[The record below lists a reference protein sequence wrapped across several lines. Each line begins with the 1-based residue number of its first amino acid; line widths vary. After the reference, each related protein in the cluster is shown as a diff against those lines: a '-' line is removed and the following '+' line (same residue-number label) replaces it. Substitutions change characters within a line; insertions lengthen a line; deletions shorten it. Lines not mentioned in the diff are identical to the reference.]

1 MPTARPPPLKV
12 HVIRRNAIAMHS
24 LSMAQ
29 KRSRE
34 GGHES
39 DGTSDEDSRALAKPH
54 FLDDLLA
61 LHVFL
66 WSFKTNMLWLKSLR
80 SRSPLCYPPN
90 AQHVVGSHV
99 GSRQRLCLIRGSQL
113 CSALA
118 QRLLRFNA
126 KYAVRHPLKHAT
138 NILLRRHFFN
148 RDNSSATH
156 VASLVGHEHDSL
168 FGYADRVA
176 FHPTALILA
185 TVGAELGGGVEGNK
199 VKLWRMS
206 SDNSVSC
213 VGTCDSGGAHSYS
226 FVRRIGSF

>member
-66 WSFKTNMLWLKSLR
+66 WSFKTNRWVGIPALSL
-80 SRSPLCYPPN
+80 
-90 AQHVVGSHV
+90 
-99 GSRQRLCLIRGSQL
+99 
-113 CSALA
+113 SALLSTECA
-118 QRLLRFNA
+118 TSCWKSCGVTSETLLDSRKPIMFSSGPKITEIQR
-126 KYAVRHPLKHAT
+126 KVRGEA
-138 NILLRRHFFN
+138 
-148 RDNSSATH
+148 SA
-156 VASLVGHEHDSL
+156 E
-168 FGYADRVA
+168 
-176 FHPTALILA
+176 
-185 TVGAELGGGVEGNK
+185 
-199 VKLWRMS
+199 
-206 SDNSVSC
+206 
-213 VGTCDSGGAHSYS
+213 TCDKHSLASS
-226 FVRRIGSF
+226 FF